1 MGTSL
6 EAQWSRLC
14 ASKPRGVGELRFHT
28 VCGVA
33 QKKGRKST
41 MLTRCQSKGNKEIIH
56 ICGVGT
62 QHPAQRVQQPS
73 DDGRPAAPTGV
84 NEQADERSCHRTLR
98 KELTSEKLWST

>member
-1 MGTSL
+1 
-6 EAQWSRLC
+6 
-14 ASKPRGVGELRFHT
+14 
-28 VCGVA
+28 
-33 QKKGRKST
+33 

-62 QHPAQRVQQPS
+62 QHPALRVQQPS

-98 KELTSEKLWST
+98 KQLTSEKLWST